1 MYRRPKCEILIVEDN
16 PADIRLMKEA
26 IGTSSESRLHVCANG
41 AEALEFLRRQKS
53 YTSVPRP
60 NIVLLD
66 LNLPQIDGREVLRQ
80 VKSDDSLRTIPV
92 LVLST
97 SESQRDI
104 NMAYQL
110 GASCFLTK
118 PQDLD
123 GFFALMRSIHS
134 FWAQWTVYPGEP
146 GRGSLL
152 EASLG

>member
-1 MYRRPKCEILIVEDN
+1 MYRRPKCEFLIVEDN

-26 IGTSSESRLHVCANG
+26 FGQNTDCRLHVCMNG
-41 AEALEFLRRQKS
+41 VQALEFLRHEDPFAS
-53 YTSVPRP
+53 APRP
-60 NIVLLD
+60 NLVLLD

-80 VKSDDSLRTIPV
+80 LKSDESLKLIPV

-104 NMAYQL
+104 AMAYEL

-123 GFFALMRSIHS
+123 GFFALMRAIYT
-134 FWAQWTVYPGEP
+134 FWAQWAAYPEET
-146 GRGSLL
+146 RVRTL
-152 EASLG
+152 A